1 MLLAQ
6 AKLLSSG
13 AERLDFTE
21 VWEAIDIVKSSG
33 CDPFSRHLLEGA
45 PAEPQKGWAPPS
57 SGQRHGD
64 VGKRIGALG
73 ELYVF
78 TWLQK
83 LVEGFGFS
91 NWCSS
96 CRAVHPDA
104 PPPELDIDQAG
115 YDFRFYD
122 HAGLFSHHREVLVE
136 VKSMRVQGD
145 PANVRVSD
153 FTCHLS
159 SNELAV
165 MKRASESDLEY
176 YMLLWVAIGDKLACR
191 VVAML
196 RQPYDLLPEQLS
208 LQPTQYIAS
217 LNQNF
222 APPGLAP
229 PGLELPC
236 D

>member
-1 MLLAQ
+1 MA
-6 AKLLSSG
+6 AKL
-13 AERLDFTE
+13 
-21 VWEAIDIVKSSG
+21 I
-33 CDPFSRHLLEGA
+33 
-45 PAEPQKGWAPPS
+45 
-57 SGQRHGD
+57 
-64 VGKRIGALG
+64 
-73 ELYVF
+73 
-78 TWLQK
+78 
-83 LVEGFGFS
+83 EGFSFH

-104 PPPELDIDQAG
+104 PPSEPDIDHAG
-115 YDFRFYD
+115 CDFRFYD
-122 HAGLFSHHREVLVE
+122 HAGIFCPQKEVLVE

-153 FTCHLS
+153 FSCHLS

-165 MKRASESDLEY
+165 MKSASESDMEHY
-176 YMLLWVAIGDKLACR
+176 ILLWVAIGDKLACR

-208 LQPTQYIAS
+208 LQPTQFIAS

-229 PGLELPC
+229 PGLGGLGQDFAPPGLDLPF